1 MNEVIINR
9 MAERVKQML
18 ASPIQLAD
26 EVSKTAEEAHSFKQE
41 CMEVKRQTDKLA
53 ALLRQAA
60 RASGGLYERPT
71 GRITEE
77 INQVL
82 GKALVLVTKCR
93 RNAVLKRVF
102 TITSAAAF
110 RKMNFLLD
118 SSIGDVTWLLNV
130 SASGE
135 DRADHLG
142 LPPIATN
149 DPMLGLIW
157 EQIARLHTGSS
168 PEEKA
173 DAAASLV
180 SLAQDNERN
189 GKLIVEEGGIGPLL
203 KLIKEGTVEGQ
214 EAAAKAIGKLG
225 KDPERV
231 RQIIQEGVCSVFAKV
246 LKDGGPMKVQSMV
259 AWALS
264 ELVSHDPESQEHF
277 AQSGIIRSLVGHL
290 AFETV
295 PDHSKYTVG
304 AKAMSMQSVV
314 NLAAKDN
321 NRLTQTQPQPQPHPH
336 PQPQTQT
343 QTQPPLLH
351 SNSDNS
357 DSPNPQHDNG
367 TKYATRRDIGLPS
380 LSGLN
385 LKGKEAENPLVKA
398 SMKAEAARALWKLA
412 KNNIKTCKSITESK
426 ALLCFAILL
435 EKGKGEV
442 QYNSA
447 MAVMEI
453 AAVAEEYPDLRR
465 SAFKTNSPAAK
476 ALVDQLL
483 RIIQDDGSE
492 SQLLIPCIK
501 SIGCLARTFPARET
515 RLIHPL
521 VKHLDNRDLYVSGE
535 AATALGKFACRE
547 NYLHMEHSKAIIE
560 SSSAPHLVQLAYFG
574 EGMAQVPALVLLC
587 YLALHVG
594 DSEALAKAEAL
605 SALEWASKQ
614 VSLIQNP
621 HLESLLPEAKSRLE
635 LYQSRGYHRFH

>member
-1 MNEVIINR
+1 MIINR

-483 RIIQDDGSE
+483 RIIQDDDSE

-521 VKHLDNRDLYVSGE
+521 VKHLDNTNRDLYVSGE

-587 YLALHVG
+587 YLGLHVG

>member
-1 MNEVIINR
+1 

-41 CMEVKRQTDKLA
+41 CLEVKRHTDRLA
-53 ALLRQAA
+53 GLLRQAA

-110 RKMNFLLD
+110 RKMIFLLD

-135 DRADHLG
+135 ERADHLG

-264 ELVSHDPESQEHF
+264 ELVSNDPDSQEHF

-295 PDHSKYTVG
+295 PDHSKYTIG
-304 AKAMSMQSVV
+304 AKAMNMHSVV

-321 NRLTQTQPQPQPHPH
+321 NRHTQTQPHSELQPQPQP
-336 PQPQTQT
+336 Q
-343 QTQPPLLH
+343 PLLLH
-351 SNSDNS
+351 NNSDNS
-357 DSPNPQHDNG
+357 DSPNPQHDRS
-367 TKYATRRDIGLPS
+367 TKYATRRDIGMPS
-380 LSGLN
+380 LTGMN
-385 LKGKEAENPLVKA
+385 LKGKEAEDPSVKA

-447 MAVMEI
+447 MAMMEI

-483 RIIQDDGSE
+483 RIIQEDDTTE

-515 RLIHPL
+515 RLILPL
-521 VKHLDNRDLYVSGE
+521 VKHLDHRELSVSGE
-535 AATALGKFACRE
+535 AATALSKFACRE

-560 SSSAPHLVQLAYFG
+560 SSSAPHLVQLVYFG
-574 EGMAQVPALVLLC
+574 EGMAQVPALILLC

-614 VSLIQNP
+614 VPLIQNP
-621 HLESLLPEAKSRLE
+621 DLESLLPEAKSRLE

>member
-1 MNEVIINR
+1 

-41 CMEVKRQTDKLA
+41 CLEVKRHTDRLA
-53 ALLRQAA
+53 GLLRQAA

-110 RKMNFLLD
+110 RKMIFLLD

-135 DRADHLG
+135 ERADHLG

-264 ELVSHDPESQEHF
+264 ELVSNDPDSQEHF

-295 PDHSKYTVG
+295 PDHSKYTIG
-304 AKAMSMQSVV
+304 AKAMNMHSVV

-321 NRLTQTQPQPQPHPH
+321 NRHTQTQPQSELQ
-336 PQPQTQT
+336 PQPQPQ
-343 QTQPPLLH
+343 PLLLH
-351 SNSDNS
+351 NNSDNS
-357 DSPNPQHDNG
+357 DSPNPQHDRS
-367 TKYATRRDIGLPS
+367 TKYATRRDIGMPS
-380 LSGLN
+380 LTGMN
-385 LKGKEAENPLVKA
+385 LKGKEAEDPSVKA

-447 MAVMEI
+447 MAMMEI

-483 RIIQDDGSE
+483 RIIQEDDTTE

-515 RLIHPL
+515 RLILPL
-521 VKHLDNRDLYVSGE
+521 VKHLDHRELSVSGE
-535 AATALGKFACRE
+535 AATALSKFACRE

-560 SSSAPHLVQLAYFG
+560 SSSAPHLVQLVYFG
-574 EGMAQVPALVLLC
+574 EGMAQVPALILLC

-614 VSLIQNP
+614 VPLIQNP
-621 HLESLLPEAKSRLE
+621 DLESLLPEAKSRLE